1 LVQIL
6 RKFRP
11 LLLLFLLFSR
21 RIYTQKQLRDGIAP
35 IQSHLW
41 KP

>member
-1 LVQIL
+1 VVQIQIL
-6 RKFRP
+6 RP

>member
-1 LVQIL
+1 VVHLL
-6 RKFRP
+6 RNFWP
-11 LLLLFLLFSR
+11 LLLFLFFSQ
-21 RIYTQKQLRDGIAP
+21 RIYKQKQLKDGIAP